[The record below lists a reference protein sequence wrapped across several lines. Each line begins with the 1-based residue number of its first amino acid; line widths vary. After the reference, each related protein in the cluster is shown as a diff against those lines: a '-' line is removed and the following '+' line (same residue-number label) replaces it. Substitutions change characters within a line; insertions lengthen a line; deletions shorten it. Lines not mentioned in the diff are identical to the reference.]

1 MVDIVGRARFFATE
15 AHARIDHRRKYT
27 EQPYD
32 AHLAAVAR
40 LVASVSDDPE
50 MIAAAWLHDTVE
62 DTPATIEDIEAEFG
76 EAVAGMVAE
85 LTDVSRPSDGNR
97 AARKELDRQHLA
109 RASVRAKTI
118 KLADLINNCAEIT
131 KHDPRF
137 ARVFLQEMAAL
148 LEVLSDGNANLY
160 RRAQRTHARCL
171 ERLRKVDE
179 ERDAST
185 LVTTGVGAALE
196 PSQHHVSRLFVEA
209 FSARDIAKPLRSFD
223 AERNAS
229 QVLGTM
235 NELHLDVSGIRIA
248 GVVQGYLRSGDVS
261 RGICHDRMR
270 AFAVGQIVSGDSPLS
285 DVIQVL
291 TRHEHC
297 FVTLLGEASGVISRN
312 DINSPVVRMWLFG
325 VITIAEMALV
335 RRIRVD
341 FANDSWRDKLSR
353 NRLAKALAVFEERR
367 RRNQSCEL
375 LDCLQLSDKAQILIQ
390 DEDVLEW
397 MGVVSK
403 RVAKQRIREL
413 ESLRNNLAH
422 AQDIVVHDWAQ
433 IARMAHRIEE
443 VVVLGETDSRPFVS
457 QPQ

>member
-1 MVDIVGRARFFATE
+1 MADLVGRARFFATE

-27 EQPYD
+27 QQPYD

-40 LVASVSDDPE
+40 LVASVCDDAE

-76 EAVAGMVAE
+76 KAVARMVAE

-109 RASVRAKTI
+109 QASARSKTI
-118 KLADLINNCAEIT
+118 KLADLINNCTEIT

-137 ARVFLQEMAAL
+137 ARVFLQEMGAL
-148 LEVLSDGNANLY
+148 LEVLGDSDAILY

-171 ERLRKVDE
+171 ERVGAVDE
-179 ERDAST
+179 ECDASS
-185 LVTTGVGAALE
+185 LVRSGIGAELE
-196 PSQHHVSRLFVEA
+196 PSQQHVSRLFVEA
-209 FSARDIAKPLRSFD
+209 FSARDIATPLRSFD
-223 AERNAS
+223 AERDAS
-229 QVLGTM
+229 QVLETM
-235 NELHLDVSGIRIA
+235 KELHLEVSGIRIA
-248 GVVQGYLRSGDVS
+248 GVVQGYLRSSDTPS
-261 RGICHDRMR
+261 GICSDRIR
-270 AFAVGQIVSGDSPLS
+270 EFAGGQVVSGDSPLS

-297 FVTLLGEASGVISRN
+297 FVALLGDVSGVISRHN
-312 DINSPVVRMWLFG
+312 INSPVVRMWLFG

-335 RRIRVD
+335 RRVRGD
-341 FANDSWRDKLSR
+341 FPNDSWRDKLSP
-353 NRLAKALAVFEERR
+353 NRLDKALAVFEERR

-443 VVVLGETDSRPFVS
+443 ILMLGETDARPFVGRS
-457 QPQ
+457 E